1 MNTPE
6 AQSPIDTTDIP
17 IDNIGNRKTLRK
29 KGSASTNETQLRDG
43 PVQRS
48 AAEQNP
54 AVFAAA
60 DSFGCA
66 AAAVQRDRHCRS
78 RQICGQQCNG
88 GGRLDHLAVQPAG
101 QLIHWYFGRRERACR
116 TALRRAGLRRRTADH
131 PDGAAHRLNRR
142 HDTDR
147 ARRCARTSYANADG
161 HTGRGYR
168 PGRAVHASVLHRYA
182 GNHDLQ
188 LRCSRAGVPWAIPG
202 VRCTS

>member
-6 AQSPIDTTDIP
+6 TQSPIDTTDIP

-78 RQICGQQCNG
+78 RKFAGSNAMAAVGSTTSLFNLLVNSFIGISVGANVLVARHYGERDYDGVQQ
-88 GGRLDHLAVQPAG
+88 
-101 QLIHWYFGRRERACR
+101 
-116 TALRRAGLRRRTADH
+116 TH
-131 PDGAAHRLNRR
+131 PDGAAHRLIGG
-142 HDTDR
+142 
-147 ARRCARTSYANADG
+147 AILI
-161 HTGRGYR
+161 
-168 PGRAVHASVLHRYA
+168 VL
-182 GNHDLQ
+182 GV
-188 LRCSRAGVPWAIPG
+188 CSHVP
-202 VRCTS
+202 C